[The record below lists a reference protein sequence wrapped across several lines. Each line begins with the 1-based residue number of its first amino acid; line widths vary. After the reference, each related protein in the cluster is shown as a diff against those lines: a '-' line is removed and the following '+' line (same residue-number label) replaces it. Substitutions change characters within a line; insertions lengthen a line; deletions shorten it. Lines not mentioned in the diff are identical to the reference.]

1 MTAVSGAVAQSYEAK
16 VFDVPASWEEDETP
30 ISAADLP
37 EDFVQITKDEAKALA
52 VPDGDGVLI
61 YGFKGDKVKII
72 LFESGTFTDDE
83 EAQEV
88 REVFRLFQTEFNGI
102 ICYTAAAESI
112 DLTTTDNLTWA
123 LASMPVYDVELEVEY
138 ETDLALN
145 EVDDNTAKLD
155 EWNGYQANVTL
166 TRTLQ
171 AGSWNTLALPFNL
184 SIPMGWTVKELSS
197 ASLEGEVLTL
207 NFTEATSI
215 QAGKPYLVKVATT
228 SHLHGATFSETM
240 VSSALHPF
248 TSADVDFV
256 PTLGKTLVTGPTG
269 DESNTKAVLF
279 LATGNQLVNPTVVN
293 DTENASSYIKGFRAY
308 FQVKGQAAEAR
319 SFALNLGGDAT
330 GIVDIKREPI
340 TNNRYYDLQGRKVSG
355 NAAKKGVYVVNG
367 KKVVK

>member
-1 MTAVSGAVAQSYEAK
+1 MALLLTVATGAWAQ
-16 VFDVPASWEEDETP
+16 D
-30 ISAADLP
+30 
-37 EDFVQITKDEAKALA
+37 
-52 VPDGDGVLI
+52 PDP
-61 YGFKGDKVKII
+61 
-72 LFESGTFTDDE
+72 
-83 EAQEV
+83 
-88 REVFRLFQTEFNGI
+88 
-102 ICYTAAAESI
+102 I
-112 DLTTTDNLTWA
+112 DLTPSADGTVWTLST
-123 LASMPVYDVELEVEY
+123 MPEYDVELEVTYYTDEEVAEMEEAAFTEGVELTKAGKNEWTLAEMPGFDIELEVEY
-138 ETDLALN
+138 DTDLALN

-197 ASLEGEVLTL
+197 SAFDSSTGELTL
-207 NFTEATSI
+207 NFGNAASI
-215 QAGKPYLVKVATT
+215 EAGKPYLVKVTATVENP
-228 SHLHGATFSETM
+228 TFNGVTVSNTTTTTETT
-240 VSSALHPF
+240 A
-248 TSADVDFV
+248 VDFV

-319 SFALNLGGDAT
+319 SFALNMGGDAT
-330 GIVDIKREPI
+330 GIVDNKREPI

-355 NAAKKGVYVVNG
+355 KAAKKGVYVVNG
-367 KKVVK
+367 KKVIK